1 MPDLRTG
8 QSPIQTRPRRLYSGG
23 RNSLLSQP
31 MTLSVFMGSG
41 WSQSKHWNVRF
52 PFPSGGSAKTSGAPQ
67 SGQVG
72 RLAWPMRYL
81 MRQLLPGARKKQL
94 KFWLGSGTFFEQV
107 TAKIKLGHC
116 DFDRPLAS
124 EIGQHRT
131 GCGRPREAPPMRR
144 RELVEGCAGRSN
156 AAQRP
161 RYDVSLA
168 AAIGRP

>member
-124 EIGQHRT
+124 ENRSAPNGV
-131 GCGRPREAPPMRR
+131 REAARGIAHALTRVGRGLM
-144 RELVEGCAGRSN
+144 AGGSN

-161 RYDVSLA
+161 AL
-168 AAIGRP
+168 